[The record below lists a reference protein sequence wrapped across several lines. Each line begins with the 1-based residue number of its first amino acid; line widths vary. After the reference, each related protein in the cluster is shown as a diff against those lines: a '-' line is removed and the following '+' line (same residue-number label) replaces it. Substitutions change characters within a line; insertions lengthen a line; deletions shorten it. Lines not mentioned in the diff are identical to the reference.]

1 VVSGIGA
8 FDEGPASGLTVL
20 SLAQIC
26 FRIEAEQVVVH
37 RRLVSN
43 IWEAIA
49 VLDYSDNL
57 HCVFA
62 TVAEYL
68 GPYEG
73 LRDVE
78 IVLPLSQV
86 RTKWIECSQIPPIED
101 LWTLCA
107 DEFAVDRSD
116 TQIDI
121 VSTGTG
127 GFMASVTSTGELK
140 RLQALL
146 GKCGFKALKFIGL
159 LDRDHAPRDSVFF
172 STVSG
177 CLPRLNLSSTAVFR
191 CIHARQIEYFDVRG
205 LVPDASKLPEPSVI
219 TSDAESIELRPDY
232 LPGARSETELCD
244 FTGSDGGAN
253 TFSRFADTR
262 ETTLLNSS
270 PQLVQDPSV
279 EVTDDLNN
287 SMEFGSRLG
296 NSVIIYSPFGGS
308 GKTLFGQ
315 LVRRSLEHN
324 NVSFRHV
331 VADQCGPNGKSTTGA
346 LFSSVVDLGVGET
359 PKLNRVSQDE
369 NASLKYWDRLGE
381 VLVAGD
387 AIVEFG
393 TNVASGPIAWAR
405 KRKAGKIVERLSDQ
419 SQCLV
424 LILPRAFLS
433 STDVRALTDPF
444 MDQASWR
451 VKRIVLC
458 VNDYQSVTS
467 QSEEFGLEL
476 GLEERVQVV
485 HLRMPHCTSS
495 LLPQMQSK
503 GIPLP
508 SCSVAEFIASSE
520 FSDLDTWEVTGAAY
534 DLFDWMDAFIPFVF
548 KAVVLS

>member
-1 VVSGIGA
+1 MVSGPGSL
-8 FDEGPASGLTVL
+8 DEGPASGLTLL

-26 FRIEAEQVVVH
+26 FRIEREQVVVH

-49 VLDYSDNL
+49 VLDYSDSL
-57 HCVFA
+57 QAVFA
-62 TVAEYL
+62 AVSEYL
-68 GPYEG
+68 GPHEG

-78 IVLPLSQV
+78 VVLPLSQV
-86 RTKWIECSQIPPIED
+86 RTKWIDCSLMPPVEEM
-101 LWTLCA
+101 WTLCA

-121 VSTGTG
+121 VSTGMG
-127 GFMASVTSTGELK
+127 GFMASVTSTEELK

-146 GKCGFKALKFIGL
+146 GACGFKALKFIGL
-159 LDRDHAPRDSVFF
+159 LDRDYAPRDAIFF
-172 STVSG
+172 ATVSG
-177 CLPRLNLSSTAVFR
+177 CLPKLNVSSTAVFR
-191 CIHARQIEYFDVRG
+191 SIHARQIEYFDVRG
-205 LVPDASKLPEPSVI
+205 LVPDAPNLPAPSVI
-219 TSDAESIELRPDY
+219 VSDAESMELRPDS

-253 TFSRFADTR
+253 AFSSLADTR
-262 ETTLLNSS
+262 ETALLNSS
-270 PQLVQDPSV
+270 PKVAQDQSV
-279 EVTDDLNN
+279 AMADDLNN
-287 SMEFGSRLG
+287 STELGSRLG
-296 NSVIIYSPFGGS
+296 SSVIIYSPFGGS

-315 LVRRSLEHN
+315 LVRRSLERN

-359 PKLNRVSQDE
+359 SRLNRVGQDE
-369 NASLKYWDRLGE
+369 NASLKYWDQLGE

-393 TNVASGPIAWAR
+393 TNIVSGPIAWAR

-433 STDVRALTDPF
+433 STEVRALTEPF
-444 MDQASWR
+444 MEQASWR
-451 VKRIVLC
+451 VKRVVIC

-467 QSEEFGLEL
+467 QPEEFDLEL

-508 SCSVAEFIASSE
+508 SCSVAEFIASSD
-520 FSDLDTWEVTGAAY
+520 FSDLDAWEVTGAAY
-534 DLFDWMDAFIPFVF
+534 DLFDWMDALVPFVF